1 MGAMRYSV
9 AAGLLMVCG
18 VSFGQSSAAPAMGT
32 GELAK
37 SRVFTP
43 DQGGVHTMANGGQSR
58 DILHDALATGEP
70 VSIHESTQ
78 PVGAKPN
85 PPHTIQHSEFILV
98 REGTLLFEHDG
109 VSEQAGPGSV
119 IYVAYETMHTVR
131 NVGNTPAKYAVIA
144 IGGDQKK

>member
-1 MGAMRYSV
+1 MAAMRYL
-9 AAGLLMVCG
+9 ATACLLVGCG
-18 VSFGQSSAAPAMGT
+18 VSLGQSSGAPTMGT

-37 SRVFTP
+37 ARVFTP
-43 DQGGVHTMANGGQSR
+43 EQGSVRTMANGGQSR
-58 DILHDALATGEP
+58 DILRAALATGEP

-109 VSEQAGPGSV
+109 VSEEAKPGSV
-119 IYVAYETMHTVR
+119 IYVAYGTMHTVR
-131 NVGNTPAKYAVIA
+131 NVGNTPAKYVVIA
-144 IGGDQKK
+144 IGGDQKN

>member
-1 MGAMRYSV
+1 MGAMRYL
-9 AAGLLMVCG
+9 AMACLLMWCG
-18 VSFGQSSAAPAMGT
+18 VGFGQSSAAPTMGT

-37 SRVFTP
+37 ARGFTP
-43 DQGGVHTMANGGQSR
+43 EQGTVRTMANGGQSR
-58 DILHDALATGEP
+58 DILHAALATGEP

-109 VSEQAGPGSV
+109 VSEQAKPGSV
-119 IYVAYETMHTVR
+119 IYVAYGTMHTVR
-131 NVGNTPAKYAVIA
+131 NAGNTPAKYMVIA
-144 IGGDQKK
+144 IGGDQKE